1 MKLLAIKI
9 GFLGKFLLELKWWYT
24 VQWFK
29 SPHNEEEE
37 ILLSRHLVTSLGIV
51 PKKSWDSAVWGR
63 SWDGAV
69 LGQSWARSV
78 LVRSWD
84 STLLGRYGLGTVQSW
99 DGAVVGHWS
108 WDSGLGTVVLGHWS
122 WDSGLCSSLKTV
134 VLGQKSW
141 GSGLGTVILRQ

>member
-1 MKLLAIKI
+1 MKLFAIKI

-37 ILLSRHLVTSLGIV
+37 ILLSRHLVTSLGTV
-51 PKKSWDSAVWGR
+51 PKKSLDSAVWGR

-69 LGQSWARSV
+69 LGQSWARAV
-78 LVRSWD
+78 LVQSWD
-84 STLLGRYGLGTVQSW
+84 STVLGRYGLGTLVLGQ
-99 DGAVVGHWS
+99 WS

-122 WDSGLCSSLKTV
+122 WDSGLGIV
-134 VLGQKSW
+134 VLGQ
-141 GSGLGTVILRQ
+141 